1 MNKLKDILYEVGLE
15 AVNGDTHIS
24 VNQIQFDSRKIGRGD
39 LFVAIR
45 GSQSDGHDFIQ
56 LAVERGATAAIC
68 EEFPQRMSPGVTYI
82 QVADSHLALG
92 IMASNFHGHPSRNLK
107 LIGITGTNGKTTVAT
122 LLYQLFTM
130 R

>member
-1 MNKLKDILYEVGLE
+1 M
-15 AVNGDTHIS
+15 
-24 VNQIQFDSRKIGRGD
+24 
-39 LFVAIR
+39 
-45 GSQSDGHDFIQ
+45 
-56 LAVERGATAAIC
+56 AVERGATAVIC

-82 QVADSHLALG
+82 QVADSHSALG

-130 R
+130 AGYKVGLISTIKVMVDDHEFPTQHTTPDV